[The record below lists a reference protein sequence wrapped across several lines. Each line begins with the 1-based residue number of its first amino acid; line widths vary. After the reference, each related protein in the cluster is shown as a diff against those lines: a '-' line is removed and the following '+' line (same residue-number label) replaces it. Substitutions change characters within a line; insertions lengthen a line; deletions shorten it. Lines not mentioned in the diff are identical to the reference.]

1 MIRLWR
7 AFFNSRD
14 GLRAAARRESA
25 VRLELV
31 LLLLAAPAAWLATP
45 SWAMRA
51 VLIAS
56 LFLLLAVELLNTGLE
71 KICDHVTPDTHPE
84 IKFIKDVGSAAVLA
98 TGFAVGLLWLAAFLA
113 G

>member
-14 GLRAAARRESA
+14 GLWAAARRESA
-25 VRLELV
+25 VRLELA
-31 LLLLAAPAAWLATP
+31 LLLLAPPAAWLATP

-56 LFLLLAVELLNTGLE
+56 LFLLLAVELLNTGIE
-71 KICDHVTPDTHPE
+71 KICDHVTPSQHPE
-84 IKFIKDVGSAAVLA
+84 IKFVKDVGSAAVLA
-98 TGFAVGLLWLAAFLA
+98 TSVAVALLWLAAILA